1 MKVHHLN
8 CGTMRP
14 YGGRLI
20 SGTGS
25 VFAAATM
32 VCHCLLIE
40 TEAGLVLVDSGLGT
54 GDVRDPDATLDRN
67 WRRLCRPVLDESETA
82 LRQIE
87 RLGYAASDVRHVVL
101 THLDLDHAGGL
112 RDFPAAKVHVLADEL
127 AAAESA
133 RTAAERR
140 RYPRAQWAHG
150 PDWVTHRP
158 DGEDWFGFQAVRDIA
173 GLPADILLV
182 PLVGHTLG
190 HTGVAV
196 RTGERWLLH
205 AGDAFFFHRETATP
219 PYCSPALRVM
229 QRQVETV
236 RELRL
241 ANQDRLRELVRD
253 HGDTVDVIN
262 AHSEILLRQ
271 HQRPVVD
278 AA

>member
-150 PDWVTHRP
+150 PDWVTHQP

-182 PLVGHTLG
+182 PLVGHNPGSHRCRGPDRRGGCCTPV
-190 HTGVAV
+190 TRSSSTARPRPRRTARRRCASCSARSRPCVSCV
-196 RTGERWLLH
+196 SRTRTGCASWS
-205 AGDAFFFHRETATP
+205 GTTATP
-219 PYCSPALRVM
+219 S
-229 QRQVETV
+229 T
-236 RELRL
+236 
-241 ANQDRLRELVRD
+241 
-253 HGDTVDVIN
+253 
-262 AHSEILLRQ
+262 
-271 HQRPVVD
+271 
-278 AA
+278 